1 MGKSTINVIIDEVC
15 EAIWESL
22 TDFVK
27 TPTTPQNWENIIK
40 NFDEIWNMRYCLGA
54 IDGKHIAMRQH
65 KHSGSLWHPS

>member
-27 TPTTPQNWENIIK
+27 TPTTPQKENIIK

-54 IDGKHIAMRQH
+54 TDGKHIAMRQH
-65 KHSGSLWHPS
+65 KHSGSL

>member
-27 TPTTPQNWENIIK
+27 APTTPQNWENIIK
-40 NFDEIWNMRYCLGA
+40 NFDEI
-54 IDGKHIAMRQH
+54 
-65 KHSGSLWHPS
+65 